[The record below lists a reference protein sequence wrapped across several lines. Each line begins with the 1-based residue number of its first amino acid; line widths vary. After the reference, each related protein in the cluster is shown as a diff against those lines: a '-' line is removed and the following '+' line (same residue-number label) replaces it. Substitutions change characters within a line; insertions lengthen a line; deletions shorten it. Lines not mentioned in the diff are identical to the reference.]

1 VRPSDYIT
9 VTPSEL
15 ALLRSDD
22 FKRVVPVEVARE
34 MRLTSGPERSQRL
47 SLPQVGAPVAEALRT
62 LAAFARTPQAVIAE
76 HLAERIAHRV
86 ALR

>member
-9 VTPSEL
+9 VAPSEL

-22 FKRVVPVEVARE
+22 FKQVVPVEVACE

-47 SLPQVGAPVAEALRT
+47 SLPEVGRPVAEALRE
-62 LAAFARTPQAVIAE
+62 LAAFAPTPQAVLAE
-76 HLAERIAHRV
+76 HLAERIDQRV
-86 ALR
+86 VLR